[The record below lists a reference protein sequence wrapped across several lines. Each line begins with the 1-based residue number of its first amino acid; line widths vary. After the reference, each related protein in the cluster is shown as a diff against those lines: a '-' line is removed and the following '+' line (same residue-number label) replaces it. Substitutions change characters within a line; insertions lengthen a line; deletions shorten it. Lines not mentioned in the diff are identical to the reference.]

1 LDNVIEDTLNYGI
14 SNRADIIN
22 YLRFHAPKLD
32 RACRDKAFQ
41 SRINSLNARSYHL

>member
-1 LDNVIEDTLNYGI
+1 LNVIKDTLNYGI

-22 YLRFHAPKLD
+22 YLRFRDKLD
-32 RACRDKAFQ
+32 RACRDEAFQ